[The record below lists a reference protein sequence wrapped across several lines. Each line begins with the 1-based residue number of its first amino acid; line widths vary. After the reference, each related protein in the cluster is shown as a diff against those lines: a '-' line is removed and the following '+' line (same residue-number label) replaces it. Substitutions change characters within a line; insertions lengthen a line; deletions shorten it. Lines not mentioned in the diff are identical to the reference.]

1 MLLQYCNMRVE
12 HLVFHIPRCG
22 GTAVS
27 ELLKLCTVGPF
38 RRDATVDGEIT
49 VETVR
54 EGEHGI
60 IMVSQDPQWLERADN
75 VYIIL
80 RDPVARAVSLYNHLE
95 DVIEKHANSDASIVG
110 WHHKSFED
118 YLGGDQLESNWIT
131 RALSCGGF
139 QGECT
144 DEMYHHAIM
153 RLCSSSV
160 HTLDNLPGLVDRL
173 RRNGVRMVKDAV
185 VNKFMREKT
194 NASKRT
200 TNLEREQVERL
211 MEVNQM
217 DCKLWDIGQ
226 LLAKHG
232 RI

>member
-1 MLLQYCNMRVE
+1 MRVE
-12 HLVFHIPRCG
+12 HLIYHIPRCG

-38 RRDATVDGEIT
+38 RRDATVDGEIE

-54 EGEHGI
+54 EGDHGI
-60 IMVSQDPQWLERADN
+60 VMVSQDPQWLERADN
-75 VYIIL
+75 VYIVL

-95 DVIEKHANSDASIVG
+95 EVVEKAANSDASLVG
-110 WHHKSFED
+110 WHHKTFEE

-131 RALSCGGF
+131 RALSGGGF

-144 DEMYHHAIM
+144 EEMYHQAVL

-160 HTLDNLPGLVDRL
+160 HTLDNLGGLVERL
-173 RRNGVRMVKDAV
+173 RRNGVRMVREEV
-185 VNKFMREKT
+185 VNRFITEKT

-200 TNLEREQVERL
+200 THLEREQIERL
-211 MEVNQM
+211 MEVNAM
-217 DCKLWDIGQ
+217 DCKLWEIGK
-226 LLAKHG
+226 LLTLNRG
-232 RI
+232 LR